1 MSALERFERIRHLR
15 ARAAEYIALASEP
28 CDIEV
33 RNRYSRI
40 AGHYIALAE
49 SELRSDKL
57 ERQQKLE
64 ELRLKRIAITANGH
78 AAAEDLRMDDN
89 WSDRQNENPLH
100 ADDSNFYKVEK
111 WTKDGAKVDR
121 LLYAGNN
128 LKNARELFAEAIKH
142 RPRISLTIRQRT
154 RVIAE
159 WPNKR

>member
-1 MSALERFERIRHLR
+1 MSALERFERIRYLR

-64 ELRLKRIAITANGH
+64 ELRLKRTAKAAGRQP
-78 AAAEDLRMDDN
+78 AAEDLRLRDN
-89 WSDRQNENPLH
+89 RSDEQTDNPPY
-100 ADDSNFYKVEK
+100 ADERNFYKVEK

-128 LKNARELFAEAIKH
+128 LEQARQLFANAVKH
-142 RPRISLTIRQRT
+142 RPRVRLTIRRRT
-154 RVIAE
+154 RVIDR
-159 WPNKR
+159 WPQE